1 MTFMRLSSLKPGLGA
16 LALCS
21 GLFQTAQAISLEV
34 STSGGNASS
43 PLMYGFMFE
52 DINHSGDGGLYGQML
67 QNNGLQ
73 GADPNLTAWGTV
85 GDATIAIDYDN
96 PLSSAIPRSLRLD
109 VPSDATGTVGVTNAG
124 YWGIPVDGS
133 EHQTYFWVK
142 GDLSGDITARL
153 VGNGT
158 GTVYGSTAIPVT
170 STADSFTYIDAS
182 LSTTKA
188 PDGNVYY
195 ELSLDASAVA
205 GSSLYFGLVQLFP
218 TTYKNRYNGLQPR
231 IANVLEAVEASFL
244 RFPGGNNIKGKVN
257 LWIIAGSG
265 MKQSEMFKTALDGWV
280 SNAASRYPMDQTI
293 NKDQNTGT
301 WTYYNTD
308 GLGLAEYFYWC
319 EDMGLTPLLAVWDGF
334 ALESGAGTPVTG
346 DALTPYIDDVLNELE
361 YILGDSSTTY
371 GAIRAANGQT
381 DPWDLT
387 MVEIGNEDML
397 GGGCDTYAERFTAF
411 YDAVHAAYPALTLI
425 ASTNEQSCLPS
436 TMPNGSMV
444 DYHDYNSPDGLVSQ
458 FNYFDNVSRNV
469 TYLVGEYAQ
478 TGSDYPIMQGSVGE
492 AVFMIGMERNSD
504 LIKMASYAPLLQL
517 TNSTQWTPNLIPFTQ
532 SPNVVIETT
541 SYYVQQMF
549 ASNLGDT
556 VKKVTSDSA
565 FGPVYW
571 VASSAND
578 SSYFV
583 KLANYGSDTQDL
595 SVTID
600 GMTTA
605 KLTVVGDDDAN
616 ASNTVDETPVAPVES
631 TLTASDGTFTFTMP
645 AWSVAVLAAS

>member
-1 MTFMRLSSLKPGLGA
+1 MAFKGFSSLRPGLGA
-16 LALCS
+16 LVLCS
-21 GLFQTAQAISLEV
+21 GLFQNVQGISLEI

-73 GADPNLTAWGTV
+73 GTDPDLTAWGTV

-96 PLSSAIPRSLRLD
+96 PLSSAIPQSLRLD
-109 VPSDATGTVGVTNAG
+109 VPSAATGVVGVTNAG

-142 GDLSGDITARL
+142 GDLSGDITVSL

-158 GTVYGSTAIPVT
+158 GTVYGSTSIPVT
-170 STADSFTYIDAS
+170 STAGDFTYIDAS
-182 LSTTKA
+182 LSTTEA
-188 PDGNVYY
+188 PNGNVYY

-218 TTYKNRYNGLQPR
+218 TTYKSRYNGLQPR

-244 RFPGGNNIKGKVN
+244 RFPGGNNMEGE
-257 LWIIAGSG
+257 S
-265 MKQSEMFKTALDGWV
+265 LDNRWKW
-280 SNAASRYPMDQTI
+280 NETI
-293 NKDQNTGT
+293 GDVQDRPGRMGT

-346 DALTPYIDDVLNELE
+346 DALTPYIEDVLNELE

-371 GAIRAANGQT
+371 GAIRAANGQA

-411 YDAVHAAYPALTLI
+411 YDAIHAAYPDLTLI

-436 TMPNGSMV
+436 SMPDGSMV

-556 VKKVTSDSA
+556 VKEVTSDSA

-571 VASSAND
+571 VASSAGD

-583 KLANYGSDTQDL
+583 KMANYGSDTQNL

-600 GMTTA
+600 GTTTA

-616 ASNTVDETPVAPVES
+616 AANTVDETPVAPVES
-631 TLTASDGTFTFTMP
+631 TLTASEGTFTFTMP
-645 AWSVAVLAAS
+645 AWSVVVLAAS

>member
-1 MTFMRLSSLKPGLGA
+1 MASKGLSFLKPGLGA
-16 LALCS
+16 LALCG
-21 GLFQTAQAISLEV
+21 GLFQAAQGISLEV

-43 PLMYGFMFE
+43 LLMYGFMFE

-73 GADPNLTAWGTV
+73 GGDPDLTAWGTV

-96 PLSSAIPRSLRLD
+96 PLSSAIPQSLRLN

-142 GDLSGDITARL
+142 GNLFGDITASL

-158 GTVYGSTAIPVT
+158 GIVYGSTSIPVT
-170 STADSFTYIDAS
+170 STADNFTYIEAS

-188 PDGNVYY
+188 PDGDVFY

-218 TTYKNRYNGLQPR
+218 TTYKSRYNGLQPR

-244 RFPGGNNIKGKVN
+244 RFPGGNNMEGE
-257 LWIIAGSG
+257 S
-265 MKQSEMFKTALDGWV
+265 LDNRWKW
-280 SNAASRYPMDQTI
+280 NETI
-293 NKDQNTGT
+293 GDVQDRPGRMGT

-346 DALTPYIDDVLNELE
+346 DALAPYIEDVLNELE

-411 YDAVHAAYPALTLI
+411 YDAIHAAYPDLTLI

-436 TMPNGSMV
+436 SMPDGSMV

-556 VKKVTSDSA
+556 VKEVNSDSA

-571 VASSAND
+571 VASSAGD

-583 KLANYGSDTQDL
+583 KLANYGSDAQDL
-595 SVTID
+595 SVTIN
-600 GMTTA
+600 GTTTA

-616 ASNTVDETPVAPVES
+616 AANTVDETPVAPVES
-631 TLTASDGTFTFTMP
+631 TLTASDGTFTFILP

>member
-1 MTFMRLSSLKPGLGA
+1 
-16 LALCS
+16 
-21 GLFQTAQAISLEV
+21 
-34 STSGGNASS
+34 
-43 PLMYGFMFE
+43 
-52 DINHSGDGGLYGQML
+52 
-67 QNNGLQ
+67 
-73 GADPNLTAWGTV
+73 
-85 GDATIAIDYDN
+85 
-96 PLSSAIPRSLRLD
+96 
-109 VPSDATGTVGVTNAG
+109 
-124 YWGIPVDGS
+124 
-133 EHQTYFWVK
+133 
-142 GDLSGDITARL
+142 
-153 VGNGT
+153 
-158 GTVYGSTAIPVT
+158 
-170 STADSFTYIDAS
+170 
-182 LSTTKA
+182 
-188 PDGNVYY
+188 
-195 ELSLDASAVA
+195 
-205 GSSLYFGLVQLFP
+205 
-218 TTYKNRYNGLQPR
+218 
-231 IANVLEAVEASFL
+231 
-244 RFPGGNNIKGKVN
+244 
-257 LWIIAGSG
+257 
-265 MKQSEMFKTALDGWV
+265 
-280 SNAASRYPMDQTI
+280 
-293 NKDQNTGT
+293 
-301 WTYYNTD
+301 
-308 GLGLAEYFYWC
+308 
-319 EDMGLTPLLAVWDGF
+319 
-334 ALESGAGTPVTG
+334 
-346 DALTPYIDDVLNELE
+346 
-361 YILGDSSTTY
+361 
-371 GAIRAANGQT
+371 
-381 DPWDLT
+381 

-411 YDAVHAAYPALTLI
+411 YDAIHAAYPDLTLI

-517 TNSTQWTPNLIPFTQ
+517 TNSTQWTVCGPRQILYLHANKFSFQPNLIPFTQ

-631 TLTASDGTFTFTMP
+631 TLTASDGTFTFTVP

>member
-1 MTFMRLSSLKPGLGA
+1 MVFKGFSALKPGLGA

-21 GLFQTAQAISLEV
+21 GLFQTVQGISLEV

-73 GADPNLTAWGTV
+73 GNDANLTAWGTV
-85 GDATIAIDYDN
+85 GDVTIAIDYEN
-96 PLSSAIPRSLRLD
+96 PLSSAIPQSLRLD

-133 EHQTYFWVK
+133 EHQTSFWVK
-142 GDLSGDITARL
+142 GDLSGDITASL

-158 GTVYGSTAIPVT
+158 GTVYGSTPIPVT

-218 TTYKNRYNGLQPR
+218 TTYKSRYNGLQPR

-244 RFPGGNNIKGKVN
+244 RFPGGNNMEGESLENRWKWN
-257 LWIIAGSG
+257 
-265 MKQSEMFKTALDGWV
+265 E
-280 SNAASRYPMDQTI
+280 TI
-293 NKDQNTGT
+293 GDVQDRPGRMGT

-319 EDMGLTPLLAVWDGF
+319 EDMGLTPLLAVWDGLLWSP
-334 ALESGAGTPVTG
+334 AP
-346 DALTPYIDDVLNELE
+346 DVLNELE

-381 DPWDLT
+381 ETWDLT

-411 YDAVHAAYPALTLI
+411 YDAIHAVYPDLTLI

-436 TMPNGSMV
+436 SMPDGSMV

-478 TGSDYPIMQGSVGE
+478 TGSDYPIMQGSVAE

-556 VKKVTSDSA
+556 VKEVTSDSA

-600 GMTTA
+600 GTTTA

-616 ASNTVDETPVAPVES
+616 AANTVEETPVAPVES